1 MNSECID
8 MIDNLSD
15 HMTIN
20 KICAD
25 IGIPKSSYY
34 YWKKKKEDQREKE
47 TSKYQPSWSLLLE
60 EKEMIL
66 SIMNSEDYY
75 DKSPAYI
82 YYSLLDSGVYLCS
95 IRSMYRILKENNQ
108 SKERRKIIHHGKYE
122 KPELLAEKPNEVWSW
137 DITKLKGPAKWI
149 YYYLYVIID
158 IFSRYVV
165 GWHIAYREESQI
177 AKELIYQSLLKQE
190 ISKDQLTIHA
200 DRGSSMRSK
209 PVAVLLS
216 DLGVTKSH
224 SRPYQSNDN
233 PYSESQFKTLKYQP
247 LFPERFENIESA
259 RDYCRDFFQWYNQEH
274 YHSGIGYYTP
284 ESVHYGYCNEIYNN
298 RREVLLDAYFTNPGR
313 FRNKIPRPL
322 KPPKEAWIN
331 QPKKEVIKTKCY

>member
-1 MNSECID
+1 

-34 YWKKKKEDQREKE
+34 YWKKKKEDQGEKE

-95 IRSMYRILKENNQ
+95 IRSMYRILKENDQ

-165 GWHIAYREESQI
+165 GWHIAYREESRI

-190 ISKDQLTIHA
+190 IGKDQLTIHA

-284 ESVHYGYCNEIYNN
+284 ESVHYGYCNEICNN
-298 RREVLLDAYFTNPGR
+298 RSEVLLDAYFTNPGR

>member
-34 YWKKKKEDQREKE
+34 YRKKKEEDQGEKE

-66 SIMNSEDYY
+66 SVMNSENYY

-95 IRSMYRILKENNQ
+95 IRSMYRILKENDQ

-165 GWHIAYREESQI
+165 GWHIAYREESRI

-190 ISKDQLTIHA
+190 IGKDQLTIHA

-209 PVAVLLS
+209 PVALLLS

-247 LFPERFENIESA
+247 HFPERFENIESA

-284 ESVHYGYCNEIYNN
+284 ESVHYGYCNEIYNS
-298 RREVLLDAYFTNPGR
+298 RSEVLLDAYFTNPGR

>member
-34 YWKKKKEDQREKE
+34 YWKKKEEDQGEKE

-95 IRSMYRILKENNQ
+95 IRSMYRILKENDQ

-298 RREVLLDAYFTNPGR
+298 RSEVLLDAYFTNPGR

>member
-34 YWKKKKEDQREKE
+34 YWKKKEEDQREKE

-298 RREVLLDAYFTNPGR
+298 RSEVLLDAYFTNPGR

>member
-34 YWKKKKEDQREKE
+34 YWKKKEEDQGEKE

-66 SIMNSEDYY
+66 SVMNSENYY

-95 IRSMYRILKENNQ
+95 IRSMYRILKENDQ

-165 GWHIAYREESQI
+165 GWHVAYREESRI

-190 ISKDQLTIHA
+190 IGKDQLTIHA

-209 PVAVLLS
+209 PVALLLS

-247 LFPERFENIESA
+247 HFPERFENIESA

-284 ESVHYGYCNEIYNN
+284 ESVHYGYCNEIYNS
-298 RREVLLDAYFTNPGR
+298 RSEVLLDAYFTNPGR

>member
-1 MNSECID
+1 LNSECID

-34 YWKKKKEDQREKE
+34 YWKKKEEDQGEKE
-47 TSKYQPSWSLLLE
+47 TSQYQPSWSLLLE

-95 IRSMYRILKENNQ
+95 IRSMYRILKENDQ

-165 GWHIAYREESQI
+165 GWHIAYREESRI

-190 ISKDQLTIHA
+190 IGKDQLTIHA

-298 RREVLLDAYFTNPGR
+298 RSEVLLDAYFTNPGR
-313 FRNKIPRPL
+313 FRNKILRPL